1 MLIVIEVYVERA
13 ADADALLSDEVRLQT
28 NAKIMTLQQ
37 AEAAGFQGFQPQLDK
52 GQYRIIKVDKPD
64 SQWVLRSLENHASVI
79 GYQVHEL
86 YG

>member
-1 MLIVIEVYVERA
+1 MLIVIEVYVEMA

-37 AEAAGFQGFQPQLDK
+37 AEAAGFSGFQPQLDN
-52 GQYRIIKVDKPD
+52 GQYRVIKVEKPD